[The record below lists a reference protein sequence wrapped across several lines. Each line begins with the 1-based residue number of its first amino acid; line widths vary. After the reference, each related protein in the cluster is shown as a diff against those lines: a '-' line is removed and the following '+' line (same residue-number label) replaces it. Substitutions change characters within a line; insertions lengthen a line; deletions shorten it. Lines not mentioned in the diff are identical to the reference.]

1 MGISSKPICFTL
13 HKRKLLRWY
22 YILSSPVLQEDF
34 KNLVVS
40 FLFFWHPGRFRP
52 DFLPSGSGGQKI
64 EKWIKLSL
72 PRGRVC
78 GMLEH
83 ILKYVRGQAD
93 APLCLEVSTVLNKIP
108 WKKVLLVLYIVL
120 VVLSVLVVGV
130 FLYLKFGV
138 HPPDVDKP
146 SPPVVTNTGSGN
158 ESPAPDESESQTPEP
173 VSDRRKETYTCLIF
187 GEDAVSGSTDT
198 IMVATFDVPNKQ
210 IGLVSVPRDTKVRTD
225 LGQASCKVNAAYAL
239 GGPDQ
244 LKRELNELL
253 GIPID
258 FYVKIR
264 LTAFQRLVDQI
275 GGVWFEVPF
284 HMKYKDPTQNLVI
297 DQPAGYRKLTGEDAM
312 EVVRFR
318 QTNFNDSFGDTGRAG
333 VQQAFLKAMLSQAIS
348 NATIADIPG
357 LVDIL
362 LNYVDTDATINDMIY
377 FGQSLIGMDIDSAV
391 TTATL
396 SAKWINPFMIVEDE
410 AALETINELL
420 NPYKEDITMDMV
432 EFLK

>member
-1 MGISSKPICFTL
+1 M
-13 HKRKLLRWY
+13 
-22 YILSSPVLQEDF
+22 
-34 KNLVVS
+34 
-40 FLFFWHPGRFRP
+40 
-52 DFLPSGSGGQKI
+52 
-64 EKWIKLSL
+64 
-72 PRGRVC
+72 
-78 GMLEH
+78 
-83 ILKYVRGQAD
+83 
-93 APLCLEVSTVLNKIP
+93 LNKIP

-333 VQQAFLKAMLSQAIS
+333 VQQAFLKAMLSQAIA